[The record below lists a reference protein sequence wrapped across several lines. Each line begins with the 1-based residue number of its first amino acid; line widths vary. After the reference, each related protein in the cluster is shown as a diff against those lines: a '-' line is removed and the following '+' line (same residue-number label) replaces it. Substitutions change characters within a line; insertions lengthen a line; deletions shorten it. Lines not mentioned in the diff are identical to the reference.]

1 MSDRKILQRGDVFWV
16 NLDPALGSE
25 AKKTRPGIII
35 SNNSQNRIAQ
45 RVIIAPLT
53 SVVHKVYPFEALI
66 DLQGKKSKVML
77 DQIRT
82 VDCKRLGLR
91 LGKLNLK
98 EIEKID
104 VILKRVLELG

>member
-16 NLDPALGSE
+16 NLDSTFGSE
-25 AKKTRPGIII
+25 AKKTRPGVII
-35 SNNSQNRIAQ
+35 SNNSQNRIGQ

-53 SVVHKVYPFEALI
+53 SVVHKVYPFEVLI

-82 VDCKRLGLR
+82 VDCKYLGLR

-98 EIEKID
+98 EVEKLDI
-104 VILKRVLELG
+104 ILKRVLELG